1 MNVYFIEC
9 IVTPAFDD
17 LMSLYLY
24 VPRDFYL
31 SVLNI
36 SVTKREKKIVEEW
49 VRNAKQ
55 IKREKQQQKQNTKS
69 RTPKTSHIVRKII
82 WERKNNTETWEKEK
96 TYMYCSNYD
105 KWSRKLDFTLSI
117 NIHVWY
123 KNFSQT
129 LTFSLFLKRK

>member
-1 MNVYFIEC
+1 MIEC

-69 RTPKTSHIVRKII
+69 RTPKTSHIVR
-82 WERKNNTETWEKEK
+82 ERKNNTETWE
-96 TYMYCSNYD
+96 
-105 KWSRKLDFTLSI
+105 RKRHTCI
-117 NIHVWY
+117 A
-123 KNFSQT
+123 QT
-129 LTFSLFLKRK
+129 MTNDREN